1 METCGCTGSA
11 MDLAGS
17 PGPVVTLHFFGSQ
30 VPPSSITL
38 ASPHNQHYP
47 RVLVKE
53 CQEVAS
59 PCLPPSWEFRT
70 PDHHDVTHGEQTQ
83 HFP

>member
-1 METCGCTGSA
+1 MQTCGWTGCATDSA
-11 MDLAGS
+11 GG
-17 PGPVVTLHFFGSQ
+17 PGPEVTLHFFGSQ

-38 ASPHNQHYP
+38 ASPHNQHCP
-47 RVLVKE
+47 RALAKVF
-53 CQEVAS
+53 QEVAS

-70 PDHHDVTHGEQTQ
+70 PDHHDVTRWEQTQ